1 MRGMIGIVL
10 CAWAA
15 LAGAQAQIP
24 DQLVIDGRAEA
35 LASTPL
41 QPALESDEGLR
52 ERLKRHLPKKP
63 CAAATRGYVATWETR
78 NDDLL
83 LVKLNVDPCG
93 DGKTVPLS
101 LLFPGS
107 SGMVKAAW
115 YSGELKMQAGGAN
128 RTLYVTAGTV
138 TGAASVEKAKKK

>member
-1 MRGMIGIVL
+1 MRGMIGIML
-10 CAWAA
+10 CVWAA
-15 LAGAQAQIP
+15 LAGAAAQKP
-24 DQLVIDGRAEA
+24 DLLVIDGRIEP
-35 LASTPL
+35 LAASPL
-41 QPALESDEGLR
+41 QTALESDEALR

-63 CAAATRGYVATWETR
+63 CADAARGYVATWEMR

-115 YSGELKMQAGGAN
+115 YSGELKTRSGGTN
-128 RTLYVTAGTV
+128 RTLYVKAGTV
-138 TGAASVEKAKKK
+138 TGAASVEKARK